1 MTNLLSNIVVSTILR
16 FGMMDGHDM
25 AEYCHLDNLNDILL
39 IDRTVV
45 IEMQAEA
52 VLWKYGFIDGGFLS
66 YSLPAREG
74 VGFYPFRQDYVY
86 CYGMQYKVFR
96 LGLFNGCYHS
106 LGPDMRD
113 LPFPKVDCA
122 QEEIYF
128 EAKNPKINLLSNIIT
143 ASGSWRAGYFFGH
156 RLVEYDSSDSL
167 LRVNIPPTAHLDC
180 RAEIN
185 FGKYFFLQGGVYL
198 YSLPVVKL
206 SSIFRAHYSFGAGLQ
221 CENYRLVLSHECIQP
236 LAYNVT
242 IPSFTHVDDA
252 NWLLYIQGEFGKK

>member
-1 MTNLLSNIVVSTILR
+1 MMNLLSNIVVSTVLR
-16 FGMMDGHDM
+16 FGMMNGHDM

-39 IDRTVV
+39 TDRTV
-45 IEMQAEA
+45 IINFQAEA
-52 VLWKYGFIDGGFLS
+52 VLWKYGFVDGGFAS

-74 VGFYPFRQDYVY
+74 FDFYPFRQDYVY
-86 CYGMQYKVFR
+86 ACGVQRGIFR
-96 LGLFNGCYHS
+96 LGWFHGCYHS
-106 LGPDMRD
+106 LGPDMPS
-113 LPFPKVDCA
+113 LPLPRIDCS
-122 QEEIYF
+122 QDEFYF
-128 EAKNPKINLLSNIIT
+128 EAKNPKIKLLSNIA
-143 ASGSWRAGYFFGH
+143 ASGTWRVGYFASH
-156 RLVEYDSSDSL
+156 RLVEYDSTDSL
-167 LRVNIPPTAHLDC
+167 LRVNVPATAHLDC

-221 CENYRLVLSHECIQP
+221 VDNYRLVLSHECLRP

-252 NWLLYIQGEFGKK
+252 NWFLNIQGEFGKK